1 MYYPVRMAC
10 WCGVAGLLALSV
22 MSLRAAA
29 NSSQAGAVTDITG
42 TVEVSVADYFSEK
55 RAETHY
61 HVKDD
66 AGGRPLELFFT
77 KPPPPGLQTGV
88 RVRIHGHIL
97 GNYLLPEAAAGT
109 KVLDA
114 KVQNGIA
121 ILSAAPKLATTTTDH
136 KTIVMLVNFT
146 NASISGT
153 VSSISNVFFATSGN
167 SVNLC
172 YQQVTYGAVSWS
184 GKVVGPF
191 TINADHTVCDTTGWR
206 SLADA
211 QATASGENLSLYQHK
226 AYIVPGNACGWA
238 GLGTVGGSTGWVLLY
253 YTDGGT
259 ICHELGHNLG
269 FAHASTDLNN
279 DGTIDNEYG
288 DESDFMGN
296 PYDYRHNNG
305 PHKIQMGWLP
315 ATKTVKLAMGLY
327 QIAPLESDP
336 DTTTYPQ
343 VIKAA
348 VPSTSESY
356 YFSYKRATG
365 EDVNLATTYKDRLN
379 IHRWSSGAVQTRFI
393 NSLTNGGTFTDST
406 VGFTIKQI
414 TNNNNFVT
422 VSVLACGTTPLPAPW
437 LSDDIGTVGVA
448 GCSGFTN
455 DVFSVAG
462 SGADI
467 AGTADEFQFAHQTT
481 TGDLQVKARVVYQEN
496 THSSA
501 KAGVM
506 FRDGTGASAM
516 FAGMMVTPGS
526 GVAFQW
532 RSSTGG
538 SAGSSSFAGIIAP
551 VWLKLARSGNIFSGY
566 YSTNGSVWTQ
576 VGSAQTIP
584 VSASVEGGLA
594 VTAHNDATYGMATF
608 DNVVIA
614 GQQYWDA
621 NGAVAGA
628 GTTPTG
634 TWSTNTAFWSAD
646 ATGAQATTNWTN
658 GSDAIFSAG
667 SDATGTFTV
676 TVSGAPK
683 VNDLTIGEG
692 TPTITGGTL
701 NFSSTA
707 GIDTGAGTLTI
718 NSIIAGGGFT
728 KLGTGTLNL
737 NAGTVNQSNT
747 YTGDITIAGGLLAVG
762 GGTAF
767 AGDGAIRGDVQI
779 NTGGTLRLGQ
789 ANVIANTALVTVNT
803 GAAFD
808 LNGLAE
814 AVGYLA
820 GGGVVSNNTAGLT
833 LDLGSTSQIFS
844 GVISGTGGLTLRGN
858 NGSGT
863 QNLSGPNTYTGG
875 TTVSAGTLNL
885 FGNQSAVSGDLQ
897 VGPAATATAT
907 VSIAAG
913 ATVVVAAGKQ
923 IRVGNNTGSGTA
935 NATLNVN
942 GIVTNNGTFYDGRP
956 GVMNLNLGATWI
968 QNDAM
973 SINGQGGYSSSMTMD
988 AVSTF
993 TYAGTNVIGI
1003 SPSSGSSGSATLAM
1017 AGGTFTTGKGFS
1029 NNVSSSTGTANL
1041 IFAGGS
1047 TLKLSADVPTLFATA
1062 GSTNTF
1068 QIGNLGLVID
1078 TASFAT
1084 TLSQKITDVSGNS
1097 GALVKNGSGMLTL
1110 AATNT
1115 YSGGTTIS
1123 SGGGNLRLAT
1133 AKALGTGSITIPKGG
1148 TNSGTLQ
1155 LALSGVNT
1163 ITNNFSSF
1171 NSTTFTGSSTV
1182 PDIENVSGTNKITD
1196 DLIVTGTGGNGI
1208 SVQSDA
1214 GSLELA
1220 GTISTTIASR
1230 GVELNGAGNGLV
1242 SGSITNGT
1250 GGVAFTLT
1258 KDGTGT
1264 WTLSGANPYTGATT
1278 ISAGTLLVNGSTGN
1292 GAVSVAAGAT
1302 LGGTGT
1308 VGGAVTVNGI
1318 IAPGTNAIGTLN
1330 TAGETWNSGGSYLFG
1345 VSNATNSSGRD
1356 LLNISGTLM
1365 VASTAGNPFT
1375 INLVSLTSS
1384 NTPGVVAGFA
1394 NYGTNVWTLATAS
1407 GGISGF
1413 APTKCVVDTTSFSN
1427 AFTGTFSLGTNATSL
1442 LLTYTPPPLVPA
1454 VVSGFT
1460 WAGGHNF
1467 LLSFTGAN
1475 GQSYRILW
1483 STNLL
1488 LPLTNWPVLT
1498 NGTFGLGS
1506 VNYTDNVVTNFQRF
1520 YRIASP

>member
-1 MYYPVRMAC
+1 MCHPLRVAAC
-10 WCGVAGLLALSV
+10 CGVMVLVTLSSI
-22 MSLRAAA
+22 SLRAAA
-29 NSSQAGAVTDITG
+29 GGSQTGGVTDITG
-42 TVEVSVADYFSEK
+42 TVEVSVADFFSEK
-55 RAETHY
+55 RSETHY
-61 HVKDD
+61 HVKND

-77 KPPPPGLQTGV
+77 GKPPPGLQTGA
-88 RVRIHGHIL
+88 RVQIHGRIL
-97 GNYLLPEAAAGT
+97 GNYLLPEAAAGA

-114 KVQNGIA
+114 KVQSGIT
-121 ILSAAPKLATTTTDH
+121 ILSVAPKLATSTTDH

-211 QATASGENLSLYQHK
+211 QATAAGENLSLYQHK

-269 FAHASTDLNN
+269 FAHAATDLNN

-315 ATKTVKLAMGLY
+315 SNKTVTLAMGLY
-327 QIAPLESDP
+327 QLAPLESDP

-343 VIKAA
+343 VIKVV

-365 EDVNLATTYKDRLN
+365 EDVNLAATYKDRLN
-379 IHRWSSGAVQTRFI
+379 IHRWSSGSVQTRFI
-393 NSLTNGGTFTDST
+393 TSLTNGGSFTDAT

-414 TNNNNFVT
+414 TNTTSYVT
-422 VSVLACGTTPLPAPW
+422 VSVLACGSTPLPAPW
-437 LSDDIGTVGVA
+437 SSDDIGSVGIA

-467 AGTADEFQFAHQTT
+467 TGTADAFQFAHQTV

-496 THSSA
+496 THASA

-506 FRDGTGASAM
+506 FRDGTGAGAM
-516 FAGMMVTPGS
+516 FADMVVTPGG
-526 GVAFQW
+526 GVVFQW
-532 RSSTGG
+532 RNATGG
-538 SAGSSSFAGIIAP
+538 TAGSSSLAGIIAP
-551 VWLKLARSGNIFSGY
+551 VWLKLARAGNNFSGY

-576 VGSAQTIP
+576 VGLVQTISMP
-584 VSASVEGGLA
+584 ASVEGGIAL
-594 VTAHNDATYGMATF
+594 TAHTDATYGMSTF
-608 DNVVIA
+608 DNVSIT

-634 TWSTNTAFWSAD
+634 TWSTNAAFWTAD

-658 GSDAIFSAG
+658 GSAAIFSAG

-692 TPTITGGTL
+692 TPTITGGAL
-701 NFSSTA
+701 NFSSTS

-728 KLGTGTLNL
+728 KLGMGTFNL

-747 YTGDITIAGGLLAVG
+747 YTGDITIAGGLLSVG

-779 NTGGTLRLGQ
+779 YSGAMLRLGQ
-789 ANVIANTALVTVNT
+789 ANVMVNSSLVTVNSGGT
-803 GAAFD
+803 FD
-808 LNGLAE
+808 MNNFAE

-820 GGGVVSNNTAGLT
+820 GGGAVSNNTAGLT
-833 LDLGSTSQIFS
+833 LDLGSTPQLFS
-844 GVISGTGGLTLRGN
+844 GVLSGTGGLTLRGN

-863 QNLSGPNTYTGG
+863 QNISGLNTYTGG
-875 TTVSAGTLNL
+875 TTVNAGTLNF

-897 VGPAATATAT
+897 VGPSATSTAT

-913 ATVVVAAGKQ
+913 ATMVVAAGKQ

-935 NATLNVN
+935 TATLNIWGN
-942 GIVTNNGTFYDGRP
+942 LTNNGTFYDGRP
-956 GVMNLNLGATWI
+956 GVVNVNLGATWI

-973 SINGQGGYSSSMTMD
+973 SINGQGGYSSSLALD
-988 AVSTF
+988 AATTL
-993 TYAGTNVIGI
+993 TYAGTNLIGVN
-1003 SPSSGSSGSATLAM
+1003 PSSTSSGSATLTM
-1017 AGGTFTTGKGFS
+1017 AGGLFTTGRGFS
-1029 NNVSSSTGTANL
+1029 NNIATSTGAANL
-1041 IFAGGS
+1041 IFSGGS
-1047 TLKLSADVPTLFATA
+1047 TLKLSADVPALFATA

-1068 QIGNLGLVID
+1068 QIGNGGLIID
-1078 TASFAT
+1078 TTNFST
-1084 TLSQKITDVSGNS
+1084 TLGTRITDVSGNS
-1097 GALVKNGSGMLTL
+1097 GSLFKSGSGTLTL

-1115 YSGGTTIS
+1115 YSGGTTIN
-1123 SGGGNLRLAT
+1123 SGGGNLRIT
-1133 AKALGTGSITIPKGG
+1133 SAKALGTGSVSIPKGG

-1155 LALSGVNT
+1155 LALSGVNA
-1163 ITNNFSSF
+1163 ITNSILSF
-1171 NSTTFTGSSTV
+1171 NSTTFAGNSTV
-1182 PDIENVSGTNKITD
+1182 PDIENISGTNKITD
-1196 DLIVTGTGGNGI
+1196 DLIVTGTGGNGV

-1442 LLTYTPPPLVPA
+1442 LLTYTPPPLVPS
-1454 VVSGFT
+1454 VVSGFI

-1475 GQSYRILW
+1475 GQNYRVLG

-1488 LPLTNWPVLT
+1488 LPLTNWSVLT

-1506 VNYTDNVVTNFQRF
+1506 VNYTDNVATNFQRF